1 MKRILIY
8 GQEIKDSHLKYVEV
22 LLHKLNKEDIEVFFY
37 KPFLSH
43 LLDNFGFKK
52 EYKTISKTEELKQL
66 KINVLLSIGGD
77 GTILSSAVLIKDSNV
92 PILGVNLGRLG
103 FLAIIEKNR
112 IIEAIDNIITG
123 NYTIEKRSMVKL
135 ISNPEIF
142 AGENFA
148 LNDFTVHKS
157 SSSSVIVVHTYL
169 NGKFLNTYWVDGL
182 IVSTPTG
189 STGYSLSCGG
199 PIVFPGSGNIII
211 TPVAPHNL
219 TMRPIVVPDTSEI
232 SFEIEGRTD
241 SFLCTLDSRY
251 ETITPQHK
259 LTIKKSEFPINLIVF
274 EGYDFSENIQNKLN
288 WGSDKRN

>member
-8 GQEIKDSHLKYVEV
+8 GKEIKNPHLKYVEI
-22 LLHKLNKEDIEVFFY
+22 LLHKLNQEDIEVFFY

-43 LLDNFGFKK
+43 LNDDFDFKK
-52 EYKTISKTEELKQL
+52 EYKTISRTKELKQFN
-66 KINVLLSIGGD
+66 INILLSIGGD

-92 PILGVNLGRLG
+92 PILGINLGRLG

-112 IIEAIDNIITG
+112 IIKAIDNIIAG
-123 NYTIEKRSMVKL
+123 NYTIEKRSMVEL
-135 ISNPEIF
+135 ISKPEIF
-142 AGENFA
+142 GGENFA

-169 NGKFLNTYWVDGL
+169 NDKYLSTYWVDGL

-199 PIVFPGSGNIII
+199 PIVFPGSGNLII

-251 ETITPQHK
+251 ETITPKHK
-259 LTIKKSEFPINLIVF
+259 LTIKKCDFPINLIVF